1 MVSLRETSGMS
12 KRNNLILVF
21 ISSLLAA
28 CSSASVHSTVQANDH
43 HMSCA
48 ELESEIQQMEANR
61 SDDDST
67 LHLLGGAV
75 RGAMSISGVLPL
87 AVAAN
92 VVKDQPDTSE
102 KRQGH
107 LMTLYV
113 SRGCGGGGQTQVVM
127 VQPAVAPVIQPITYV
142 IPQQSYSQ
150 PQEMAA
156 APTTQA
162 EIEPLSATTTQDIE
176 LPHYSAEHIHNAA
189 YLFE

>member
-1 MVSLRETSGMS
+1 MS
-12 KRNNLILVF
+12 KHNNLILVL
-21 ISSLLAA
+21 ISGLLTA
-28 CSSASVHSTVQANDH
+28 CSNAGVHSAVQANDH

-48 ELESEIQQMEANR
+48 QLEDEIQRMEVNR

-92 VVKDQPDTSE
+92 VVKDQPDASE

-113 SRGCGGGGQTQVVM
+113 SRGCGGGQTQMVM
-127 VQPAVAPVIQPITYV
+127 AQPTAVPVTQVIYSYQPAAVVYEET
-142 IPQQSYSQ
+142 IPQNEIVSDRV
-150 PQEMAA
+150 P
-156 APTTQA
+156 AP
-162 EIEPLSATTTQDIE
+162 EPDPA
-176 LPHYSAEHIHNAA
+176 PRYSAEHIRNTS